1 MSLDSIDRAETIAAY
16 ENKRNLPEVI
26 RYTEYQ
32 AEQDCY
38 IVKLGISEQFIQKR
52 YEEALEQ
59 VQEDKKKNADKVGLL
74 EITLE
79 HNMKDIGTYSMDNA
93 YEMIQQFF
101 TSKRRIKRVGVQY
114 QGMEPI
120 YLLFGDSKKEYPTF
134 IDLPLPFD
142 GLSDKQL
149 KELEHY
155 RCEWFVW
162 YVQFKEQFLIEE
174 TQNII
179 HKATSNLSPKQ
190 SPIDYERQIKKRM
203 EQNKK
208 IFINQRME
216 GFDFRRVDL
225 SGAIFIHCVL
235 CNANFAHVNLC
246 DALFVNCDLKG
257 AVYLGAALNNSFQIK
272 GEWKPLVDVYKEY
285 GGKVERTI

>member
-1 MSLDSIDRAETIAAY
+1 MSLNSIDRAETIAAY

-38 IVKLGISEQFIQKR
+38 ILKLGISEQFIQKR

-101 TSKRRIKRVGVQY
+101 ISKRRIKRVGVQY
-114 QGMEPI
+114 QGIEPI

-134 IDLPLPFD
+134 IDLPFD

-149 KELEHY
+149 KELEHNQY
-155 RCEWFVW
+155 EW
-162 YVQFKEQFLIEE
+162 
-174 TQNII
+174 II
-179 HKATSNLSPKQ
+179 
-190 SPIDYERQIKKRM
+190 
-203 EQNKK
+203 
-208 IFINQRME
+208 
-216 GFDFRRVDL
+216 
-225 SGAIFIHCVL
+225 
-235 CNANFAHVNLC
+235 
-246 DALFVNCDLKG
+246 
-257 AVYLGAALNNSFQIK
+257 
-272 GEWKPLVDVYKEY
+272 W
-285 GGKVERTI
+285 